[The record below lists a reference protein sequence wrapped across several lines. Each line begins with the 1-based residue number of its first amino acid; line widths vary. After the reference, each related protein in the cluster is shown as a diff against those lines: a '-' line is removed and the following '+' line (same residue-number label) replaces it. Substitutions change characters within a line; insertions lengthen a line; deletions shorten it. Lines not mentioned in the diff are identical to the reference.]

1 MIHRRERFVSAIPY
15 KSAPSLPQIDSREDV
30 EIKPLKANGAPL
42 TFPLRRTPLF
52 FGFSLQGL
60 SLGRKGSPRSARAWD
75 EAADGKRIFS
85 GVRFAGEELVQSD
98 QENVSHA
105 LTLGF
110 ARSGKA
116 SLREKTVIYVLK
128 TPRCIKNPRFF
139 DQPVQD

>member
-15 KSAPSLPQIDSREDV
+15 KSAPFLPKIYSREDV
-30 EIKPLKANGAPL
+30 EIEPLKTNGTPSP
-42 TFPLRRTPLF
+42 FPSRRTPLF

-60 SLGRKGSPRSARAWD
+60 SPGRKGSPRSAWAWD

-85 GVRFAGEELVQSD
+85 GMRFAGEELVQSD
-98 QENVSHA
+98 QKNVSHA

-128 TPRCIKNPRFF
+128 TPRCIKNSRFF
-139 DQPVQD
+139 DQLVQG